1 MIRLLHALLALLC
14 AGAAHAQSAD
24 ARWPE
29 RPIHFIVPA
38 RPAAVPT
45 LWRGWSPRRRAPG
58 QQIVV
63 ENRVA
68 AAPSPDLNPPW
79 RPSCG

>member
-29 RPIHFIVPA
+29 RPIHFIVPFTPGSSSDTVA
-38 RPAAVPT
+38 RLVAQKLAER
-45 LWRGWSPRRRAPG
+45 LG

-63 ENRVA
+63 ENRVGGSA
-68 AAPSPDLNPPW
+68 EPGP
-79 RPSCG
+79 